1 MVRTFNGQPL
11 SQFARNLALAVIA
24 GTGGGLLVNTA
35 RRDSERT
42 KRLVGYAALTG
53 VTGASI
59 GYIFGVI
66 RKQPPILCA
75 LSSGSS
81 VFAIS
86 GTFSVLRENLLVSS
100 KAHKWRR
107 TLDELQGKPSLTL
120 RKEAMTGTQASGISG
135 GISGL
140 VLSFAL
146 GRGFSIAISTTL
158 QGVVLGVVGQ
168 WSVYK
173 CQQWILEERIKY
185 HYPELVANAKACE
198 IGWYDWAYQ
207 KLTTRTH
214 SSLVDEKIH
223 SLTIQLQLLQEEEE
237 RLLHLKQE

>member
-11 SQFARNLALAVIA
+11 GKFARNLALAVIA

-35 RRDSERT
+35 RRDSERA

-53 VTGASI
+53 MTGASI
-59 GYIFGVI
+59 GYIFGVVK
-66 RKQPPILCA
+66 KQPPILCA

-81 VFAIS
+81 VFVIS
-86 GTFSVLRENLLVSS
+86 GAFYVLRENLLVSS
-100 KAHKWRR
+100 KAYKWRR
-107 TLDELQGKPSLTL
+107 MLDELQGKPNMTA
-120 RKEAMTGTQASGISG
+120 RKEAMTGTQASAISG

-140 VLSFAL
+140 LLSFTL
-146 GRGFSIAISTTL
+146 GRGFSVAISTAL
-158 QGVVLGVVGQ
+158 QGLVLGVVGQ

-173 CQQWILEERIKY
+173 SQQWILEERIKY

-237 RLLHLKQE
+237 RLLQLKQE

>member
-11 SQFARNLALAVIA
+11 GQFARNLALAVIA

-35 RRDSERT
+35 RRDSERA

-53 VTGASI
+53 MTGASI
-59 GYIFGVI
+59 GYIFGVVK
-66 RKQPPILCA
+66 KQPPILCA

-81 VFAIS
+81 VFVIS
-86 GTFSVLRENLLVSS
+86 GAFYVLRENLLVSS
-100 KAHKWRR
+100 KAYKWRR
-107 TLDELQGKPSLTL
+107 MLDELQGKPNMTT
-120 RKEAMTGTQASGISG
+120 RKEAMTGTQASAISG
-135 GISGL
+135 GIGGL
-140 VLSFAL
+140 LLSFTL
-146 GRGFSIAISTTL
+146 GRGFSVAISTAL
-158 QGVVLGVVGQ
+158 QGLVLGVVGQ

-237 RLLHLKQE
+237 RLLQLKQE